1 MKDKIDKIFT
11 ELKQGKLSLELA
23 QQQVLDLFVVSGT
36 LQFECK
42 YCGTIKKTESGLC
55 DKCHRF

>member
-1 MKDKIDKIFT
+1 MKGKINKIFS

-23 QQQVLDLFVVSGT
+23 QQQVLDLFSVKGM

-42 YCGTIKKTESGLC
+42 YCGAIKKTENGLY
-55 DKCHRF
+55 KN